1 MGSSG
6 FDDYPNM
13 TQNNEQLMMNVRT
26 ELGSFPSP
34 VQANYDRAREALTGR
49 LADDKLDDWAQLGL
63 TISKRTVRS
72 WEAGAELFNASPKVQ
87 RHLPAGQFISWVRIG
102 DQLCTASPSL
112 AVAFFRASP
121 EAIERLRPRYIGD
134 WAQSCR
140 SLVPRYVEVI
150 GSSVQ
155 AFRSDSAV
163 IGIAVVRR
171 VATFRRVLGRG
182 LASLLRHGRRRAR

>member
-1 MGSSG
+1 
-6 FDDYPNM
+6 M

-49 LADDKLDDWAQLGL
+49 LADDKLDDWAQMGL

-102 DQLCTASPSL
+102 DQL
-112 AVAFFRASP
+112 
-121 EAIERLRPRYIGD
+121 
-134 WAQSCR
+134 
-140 SLVPRYVEVI
+140 
-150 GSSVQ
+150 
-155 AFRSDSAV
+155 
-163 IGIAVVRR
+163 
-171 VATFRRVLGRG
+171 
-182 LASLLRHGRRRAR
+182 

>member
-1 MGSSG
+1 
-6 FDDYPNM
+6 M
-13 TQNNEQLMMNVRT
+13 TQPSEQTMMNVRT

-34 VQANYDRAREALTGR
+34 VQANFDHAREALSGR
-49 LADDKLDDWAQLGL
+49 LADEKLDVWAQLGL

-87 RHLPAGQFISWVRIG
+87 RHLPAGQFISWVKIG

-121 EAIERLRPRYIGD
+121 DAIERLRPRYIGD

-140 SLVPRYVEVI
+140 ALYRGTWKSSRLSLQTV
-150 GSSVQ
+150 
-155 AFRSDSAV
+155 RSDA
-163 IGIAVVRR
+163 GIA
-171 VATFRRVLGRG
+171 
-182 LASLLRHGRRRAR
+182 